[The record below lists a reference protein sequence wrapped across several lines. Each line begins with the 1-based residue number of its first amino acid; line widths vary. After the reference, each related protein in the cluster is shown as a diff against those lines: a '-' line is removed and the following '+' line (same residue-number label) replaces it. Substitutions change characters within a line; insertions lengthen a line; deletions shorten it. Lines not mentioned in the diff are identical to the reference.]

1 MKRFNYVSSNTAMT
15 IRELIEKM
23 KSGTFTSDIS
33 FQRGDAW
40 DVDRRS
46 FLIDTVLK
54 NGIIPPITLS
64 KSEDG
69 IYRILDGKQRTT
81 TIFKFVNNEF
91 ELQNLDEDME
101 DFEGLMFDELDEQY
115 QNWIMDKTIKLD
127 IYDGLSTEEEKEL
140 FFRLNNGKPLTNF
153 EQVKAKCKSLEIAKD
168 FIAENE
174 TFKEDKLGKTEDK
187 RLELFFKA
195 WTIMFHEH
203 PSFEKKQLNPIMIE
217 TRVSKE
223 QIKEMNEV
231 FDYIYDG
238 IKYLDDLDSE
248 QKANEKARKR
258 ILTATHFLSL
268 LPIAKMAIEDKVED
282 KNFILWAKG
291 FYSGG
296 RRASIDDVYN
306 DYATRGS
313 AKADSIAKRNTRL
326 MDSYTK
332 KFAE

>member
-217 TRVSKE
+217 TRVSEE

-268 LPIAKMAIEDKVED
+268 LPIAKMAIEDKIED

-313 AKADSIAKRNTRL
+313 AKADSIVKRNTRL

>member
-23 KSGTFTSDIS
+23 KSETFTSDIS

-81 TIFKFVNNEF
+81 TIFKFINNEF

-140 FFRLNNGKPLTNF
+140 FYRLNNGKPLTNF

-174 TFKEDKLGKTEDK
+174 TFKEDKLGKTDDK
-187 RLELFFKA
+187 QLELFFKA

-203 PSFEKKQLNPIMIE
+203 PSFEKKQLNPIMIG
-217 TRVSKE
+217 TKVSEE
-223 QIKEMNEV
+223 QIKEMNEI

-238 IKYLDDLDSE
+238 IKYLDSLENE

-268 LPIAKMAIEDKVED
+268 LPIAKMAIEDKIED